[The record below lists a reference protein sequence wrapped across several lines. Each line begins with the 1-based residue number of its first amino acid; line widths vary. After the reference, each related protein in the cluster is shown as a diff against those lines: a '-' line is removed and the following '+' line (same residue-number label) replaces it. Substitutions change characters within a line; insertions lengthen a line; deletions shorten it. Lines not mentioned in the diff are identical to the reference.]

1 MKQRNGAGSKRL
13 VEATQR
19 FIRSEQKLLE
29 VLFARRI
36 LRKAD
41 CEHFAKD
48 LDLSASKK
56 RSSDV
61 FGSAIAINKK
71 LMAVLA
77 GSKAGARASKATAID
92 VLYEMSRVVQTVEDP
107 SEALRQMLLRMRE
120 GIAFENA
127 TLFVTERGTGKLQP
141 VATVGEPIDLIGH
154 VNFDRGR
161 GFSSWV
167 AQQRKPVLLND
178 LHREG
183 GTDAPSVRSFLSVP
197 IVLQGESMGVINLSH
212 SRPEAFDEE
221 SQKLLSLM
229 GHQIAGIVNRVIL
242 RREMER
248 LAIMDDVTALYNKR
262 HFDKSLE
269 AEIEKAKR
277 YGHKL
282 SVMVLDIDNFKALS
296 ERHGQPVGNEVLCDF
311 GKLLKKFARG
321 TDCVARYSGEEFMI
335 MLPHTDA
342 SEARCAAE
350 RLRMVVESHSFP
362 RRKRIT
368 VSVGIATFPVDAND
382 SVALLVRADQAL
394 FQSRS
399 DPPKPAPAVA
409 AVSAGFDS
417 ESSAIN

>member
-13 VEATQR
+13 VEATHR

-29 VLFARRI
+29 VLFSRRI

-71 LMAVLA
+71 LMGVLA
-77 GSKAGARASKATAID
+77 GSKSGTRGVKASAID
-92 VLYEMSRVVQTVEDP
+92 VLYEMSRVVQTIEEP
-107 SEALRQMLLRMRE
+107 SEALRQMLVQMRE
-120 GIAFENA
+120 GIPFENA
-127 TLFVTERGTGKLQP
+127 TLFVTERATGKLEP

-154 VNFDRGR
+154 VKFERGQ

-178 LHREG
+178 LHRDG
-183 GTDAPSVRSFLSVP
+183 GTGAPSVRSFLSVP
-197 IVLQGESMGVINLSH
+197 IVLQGEAMGVINLSH

-229 GHQIAGIVNRVIL
+229 GHQIAGVVNRVIL

-248 LAIMDDVTALYNKR
+248 LQTTDDLTMLYNKR
-262 HFDKSLE
+262 HFDKSLD

-282 SVMVLDIDNFKALS
+282 SVLVLDIDNLKALS
-296 ERHGQPVGNEVLCDF
+296 ERHGQPVGNEVLSDL

-335 MLPHTDA
+335 LLPHTDA
-342 SEARCAAE
+342 QDARRAAD
-350 RLRMVVESHSFP
+350 RLRSVVETHSFP
-362 RRKRIT
+362 RRKRLT
-368 VSVGIATFPVDAND
+368 VSVGIATFPADAND
-382 SVALLVRADQAL
+382 STALLVRADQSL
-394 FQSRS
+394 YQSRHVVA
-399 DPPKPAPAVA
+399 PKPVAV
-409 AVSAGFDS
+409 VEPPSFEG

>member
-13 VEATQR
+13 VEATHR

-29 VLFARRI
+29 VLFSRRI

-71 LMAVLA
+71 LMGVLA
-77 GSKAGARASKATAID
+77 GSKSGARAVKASAID
-92 VLYEMSRVVQTVEDP
+92 VLYEMSRVVQSIEEP
-107 SEALRQMLLRMRE
+107 SEALRQMLMRMRE
-120 GIAFENA
+120 GIPFENA
-127 TLFVTERGTGKLQP
+127 TLFVTDRATGKLEP

-154 VNFDRGR
+154 VKFERGR

-229 GHQIAGIVNRVIL
+229 GHQIAGVVNRVIL

-248 LAIMDDVTALYNKR
+248 LQTTDDITALYNKR
-262 HFDKSLE
+262 HFDRSLD

-282 SVMVLDIDNFKALS
+282 SVLVLDIDNFKALS
-296 ERHGQPVGNEVLCDF
+296 ERHGQPVGNEVLSDF

-335 MLPHTDA
+335 LLPHTDA
-342 SEARCAAE
+342 PEARCAAD
-350 RLRMVVESHSFP
+350 RLRTVVESHSFP
-362 RRKRIT
+362 RRKRLT
-368 VSVGIATFPVDAND
+368 VSVGIATFPADAND
-382 SVALLVRADQAL
+382 STALLVRADQSL
-394 FQSRS
+394 YQSRHV
-399 DPPKPAPAVA
+399 PAKAVA
-409 AVSAGFDS
+409 APAPVFDP

>member
-13 VEATQR
+13 VEATHR

-29 VLFARRI
+29 VLLSRRI

-41 CEHFAKD
+41 CDHFAKD

-71 LMAVLA
+71 LMGVLA
-77 GSKAGARASKATAID
+77 GSKSGTRGVKVSAID
-92 VLYEMSRVVQTVEDP
+92 VLYEMSRVVQTIEDP
-107 SEALRQMLLRMRE
+107 SEALGQMLVQMRE
-120 GIAFENA
+120 GIPFENA
-127 TLFVTERGTGKLQP
+127 TLFVTERATGKLEP

-154 VNFDRGR
+154 VKFERGR

-248 LAIMDDVTALYNKR
+248 LQTTDDVTSLYNKR
-262 HFDKSLE
+262 HFDKSLD

-296 ERHGQPVGNEVLCDF
+296 ERHGKPMGNEVLSDF
-311 GKLLKKFARG
+311 GKLLKKVARG

-335 MLPHTDA
+335 LLPHTNA
-342 SEARCAAE
+342 EEARCAAD
-350 RLRMVVESHSFP
+350 RLRTVVESHSFP
-362 RRKRIT
+362 RRKRLT
-368 VSVGIATFPVDAND
+368 VSVGIATFPADAND
-382 SVALLVRADQAL
+382 STALLVRADQSL
-394 FQSRS
+394 YQSRHV
-399 DPPKPAPAVA
+399 PPKAMTEPSPV
-409 AVSAGFDS
+409 FDA

>member
-13 VEATQR
+13 VEATHR

-29 VLFARRI
+29 VLFSRRI
-36 LRKAD
+36 LRKTD

-71 LMAVLA
+71 LMGVLA
-77 GSKAGARASKATAID
+77 GGKTGPRGVKSSAID
-92 VLYEMSRVVQTVEDP
+92 VLYEMSNVVQTIEEP
-107 SEALRQMLLRMRE
+107 SEALRQMLVRMRE
-120 GIAFENA
+120 AIPFENA
-127 TLFVTERGTGKLQP
+127 TLFVTERTTGKLEP

-154 VNFDRGR
+154 VNFERGR

-229 GHQIAGIVNRVIL
+229 GHQIAGVVNRVIL

-248 LAIMDDVTALYNKR
+248 LQTTDDLTSLYNKR
-262 HFDKSLE
+262 HFDRSLD
-269 AEIEKAKR
+269 AEIEKARR

-296 ERHGQPVGNEVLCDF
+296 ERHGQPVGNEVLSDF

-335 MLPHTDA
+335 LLPHTDA
-342 SEARCAAE
+342 PEARCAAD
-350 RLRMVVESHSFP
+350 RLRTIVQSHSFP
-362 RRKRIT
+362 RRKRLT
-368 VSVGIATFPVDAND
+368 VSVGIATFPVDASD
-382 SVALLVRADQAL
+382 SVALLVRADQSL
-394 FQSRS
+394 YQSRH
-399 DPPKPAPAVA
+399 DTPKQPAAVA
-409 AVSAGFDS
+409 AVTPAFEV
-417 ESSAIN
+417 ESTIN

>member
-13 VEATQR
+13 VEATHR

-29 VLFARRI
+29 VLLNRRI

-71 LMAVLA
+71 LMGILA
-77 GSKAGARASKATAID
+77 GGKSGAKGVKSSAID
-92 VLYEMSRVVQTVEDP
+92 VIYEMSRVVQTIEDP
-107 SEALRQMLLRMRE
+107 TEALRQMLVQMRE
-120 GIAFENA
+120 GIPFENA
-127 TLFVTERGTGKLQP
+127 TLFVTNRVTGKLEP

-154 VNFDRGR
+154 VRFDRGK

-183 GTDAPSVRSFLSVP
+183 GTHAPSVRSFLSVP

-229 GHQIAGIVNRVIL
+229 GHQIAGVVNRVIL

-248 LAIMDDVTALYNKR
+248 LQTTDDLTTLYNKR
-262 HFDKSLE
+262 HFDKNLD

-296 ERHGQPVGNEVLCDF
+296 ERHGQPVGNELLSDF

-335 MLPHTDA
+335 LLPHTDA
-342 SEARCAAE
+342 EEARCAAD
-350 RLRMVVESHSFP
+350 RLRTIVESHSFP
-362 RRKRIT
+362 RRKRLT
-368 VSVGIATFPVDAND
+368 VSVGIATFPADAND
-382 SVALLVRADQAL
+382 SVALLVRADQSL
-394 FQSRS
+394 YQSRHQPTKPS
-399 DPPKPAPAVA
+399 PTPAFDPEP
-409 AVSAGFDS
+409 ST
-417 ESSAIN
+417 IN

>member
-77 GSKAGARASKATAID
+77 GSKAGARAAKATAID
-92 VLYEMSRVVQTVEDP
+92 VLYEMSRVVQTIEDP

-127 TLFVTERGTGKLQP
+127 TLFVTDRVTGKLEP

-183 GTDAPSVRSFLSVP
+183 GTHAPSVRSFLSVP

-229 GHQIAGIVNRVIL
+229 GHQIAGVVNRVIL

-248 LAIMDDVTALYNKR
+248 LQTTDDLTSLYNKR
-262 HFDKSLE
+262 HFDLSLG

-282 SVMVLDIDNFKALS
+282 SVMVLDIDNFKALN
-296 ERHGQPVGNEVLCDF
+296 ERHGQPVGNEVLSDF
-311 GKLLKKFARG
+311 GKLLKKFART
-321 TDCVARYSGEEFMI
+321 TDCVARTSGEEFMI

-342 SEARCAAE
+342 QEAKCAAV
-350 RLRMVVESHSFP
+350 RLQSIVESHSFP
-362 RRKRIT
+362 RRKRLT
-368 VSVGIATFPVDAND
+368 VSVGIATFPVDANEQT
-382 SVALLVRADQAL
+382 ALIVRADQAL
-394 FQSRS
+394 YQSRRGAL
-399 DPPKPAPAVA
+399 KPVPTPA
-409 AVSAGFDS
+409 FDA
-417 ESSAIN
+417 EANAIN